1 MKAWLAIALLALP
14 LAACGSAARL
24 KPAEGKALPPAPY
37 GATATP
43 SPQDL
48 LTPSTQARPT
58 RDDELLK
65 ESKKRDPDPF
75 DLPPQN

>member
-1 MKAWLAIALLALP
+1 MKAWFAIFSLALP
-14 LAACGSAARL
+14 LAACGSAAQL
-24 KPAEGKALPPAPY
+24 KPAEGAKLPPAPY

-43 SPQDL
+43 SPQEL

>member
-1 MKAWLAIALLALP
+1 MKAPLALAILSL
-14 LAACGSAARL
+14 LAACGSAADL
-24 KPAEGKALPPAPY
+24 KPAKGDTLPPAPY
-37 GATATP
+37 GAAATP
-43 SPQDL
+43 GPKNL

-65 ESKKRDPDPF
+65 DSEKRQPDPF

>member
-1 MKAWLAIALLALP
+1 MKAWLAIALLALSG
-14 LAACGSAARL
+14 CGSAGQL
-24 KPAEGKALPPAPY
+24 KPRQGEALPPAPY

-43 SPQDL
+43 GAKDL
-48 LTPSTQARPT
+48 LAPSTQARPT

-65 ESKKRDPDPF
+65 ESVKRQPDPF